1 MIQFLLF
8 IALITEVIIF
18 AYYDKKVYGNY
29 LSPVTI
35 FSFPLIFILI
45 ILGLYGEMLEFKPL
59 HTDVLLLNIIGIAIL
74 WTGSLFWSVI
84 IPQKQL
90 QKAALI
96 FTKPSPQIFFPFKN
110 FVLILSWIV
119 IIIMTFSFSLTF
131 SKFGAAEA
139 IGTDEFVYEYSGYGF
154 TGHILVLGILAVI
167 YLIGMVKKND
177 TFSILTLLILI
188 ALLLLQ
194 QVKTWLYVPV
204 AGGIILR
211 LYNARRI
218 RLKPSYIILFITA
231 VIILFFLSYY
241 FAFFHSK
248 ENILERTIMMFKHMT
263 GYLFSGIL
271 GFGEHINEKLPIG
284 GHASNLIMPFKNLWN
299 YITGNNIKGVV
310 SNYHVFI
317 DKNDLV
323 DVNVKTFFGT
333 ILINAG
339 VLWSFIYIFFLSIL
353 LYFNWIMAGLTRNY
367 WLTILYAFI
376 ASPLVIGWFDFCY
389 NLLTFVELP
398 VIIILITIIS
408 RYVIKRKT
416 VRSL

>member
-1 MIQFLLF
+1 
-8 IALITEVIIF
+8 
-18 AYYDKKVYGNY
+18 
-29 LSPVTI
+29 
-35 FSFPLIFILI
+35 
-45 ILGLYGEMLEFKPL
+45 
-59 HTDVLLLNIIGIAIL
+59 
-74 WTGSLFWSVI
+74 
-84 IPQKQL
+84 
-90 QKAALI
+90 
-96 FTKPSPQIFFPFKN
+96 
-110 FVLILSWIV
+110 
-119 IIIMTFSFSLTF
+119 
-131 SKFGAAEA
+131 
-139 IGTDEFVYEYSGYGF
+139 
-154 TGHILVLGILAVI
+154 
-167 YLIGMVKKND
+167 
-177 TFSILTLLILI
+177 
-188 ALLLLQ
+188 
-194 QVKTWLYVPV
+194 
-204 AGGIILR
+204 
-211 LYNARRI
+211 
-218 RLKPSYIILFITA
+218 
-231 VIILFFLSYY
+231 
-241 FAFFHSK
+241 
-248 ENILERTIMMFKHMT
+248 MMFKHMT

-376 ASPLVIGWFDFCY
+376 ASPLVIGWFDFYY
-389 NLLTFVELP
+389 NQLTFVELP